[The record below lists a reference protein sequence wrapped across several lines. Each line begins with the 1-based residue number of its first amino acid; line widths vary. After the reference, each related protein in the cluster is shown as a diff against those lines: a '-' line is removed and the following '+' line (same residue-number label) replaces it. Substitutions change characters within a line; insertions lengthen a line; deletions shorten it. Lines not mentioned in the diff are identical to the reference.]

1 MLLRAEAVHFTDVMA
16 DEVLLVEHGVVG
28 AQEVVTLTEEAVVV
42 DLRKREIRVVL
53 SLFHPSH
60 LPFPKTKKIICVIL
74 RACVLRFTIQKNG

>member
-42 DLRKREIRVVL
+42 DLRKREFRVVF
-53 SLFHPSH
+53 SLFEPSH
-60 LPFPKTKKIICVIL
+60 QPFPKTIKIICVIT
-74 RACVLRFTIQKNG
+74 RAYLLRFTIQKKG